1 MSNDGCVDDPSV
13 TDEAKLLRRIPPDW
27 IVPDPKNP
35 AGKRASSQ
43 AFDDDRDGKPMS
55 VQLADVLTTHGISV
69 TQVLA
74 GHDGYAL
81 TAITAGLAR
90 TNGPGI
96 IRTPR
101 ENDPAHAEVFGKKSK
116 SVRKKLADGAVWV
129 ILPSN

>member
-1 MSNDGCVDDPSV
+1 MSNEGYVDDPSV
-13 TDEAKLLRRIPPDW
+13 KDEAKLLRRIPPDW
-27 IVPDPKNP
+27 IVPDPKNR

-55 VQLADVLTTHGISV
+55 VQLADVLIAHGIPV

-74 GHDGYAL
+74 GHGGYSL

-90 TNGPGI
+90 ANGQGI
-96 IRTPR
+96 IRKPR

-116 SVRKKLADGAVWV
+116 SVRKKLADGAEWV
-129 ILPSN
+129 ILPAN